1 MSNGPPSWTS
11 NFEERGLPSRDRCGH
26 GVGLGRFRM
35 SAFSSGNVELSGDG
49 LSVAGQSRGG
59 CMTKTIWTGVCT
71 ALVAFATA
79 AIGQT
84 TSAPQTNASSSERR
98 ITVTGC
104 LQQAPSTSADTTTG
118 GAAGATGTTGTTGTT
133 AGTAGAATDAMAN
146 AKFILTNAS
155 ASDSSSAQGT
165 TASGTAA
172 GTTAT
177 GTTATGTATGTTTT
191 GTTATG
197 TSGAAQASGATSAS
211 AQTYRLIANPTA
223 LSPHVGKKLE
233 LTGTLEDQSGTAH
246 PDAGGPDG
254 NAPALR
260 VEAGKVIAASCSQ

>member
-1 MSNGPPSWTS
+1 
-11 NFEERGLPSRDRCGH
+11 
-26 GVGLGRFRM
+26 
-35 SAFSSGNVELSGDG
+35 
-49 LSVAGQSRGG
+49 
-59 CMTKTIWTGVCT
+59 MTKTIWTGVCT

-84 TSAPQTNASSSERR
+84 TSAPQTNASASERR

-104 LQQAPSTSADTTTG
+104 LKQAPSMSAETTTS

-133 AGTAGAATDAMAN
+133 AAGTAGAATDAMAN

-155 ASDSSSAQGT
+155 ASDSSSAQGA
-165 TASGTAA
+165 TASGTTAA
-172 GTTAT
+172 GTTATGTATGTTAT
-177 GTTATGTATGTTTT
+177 GTTATGT
-191 GTTATG
+191 
-197 TSGAAQASGATSAS
+197 SGATQASGATSAS

>member
-1 MSNGPPSWTS
+1 
-11 NFEERGLPSRDRCGH
+11 
-26 GVGLGRFRM
+26 
-35 SAFSSGNVELSGDG
+35 
-49 LSVAGQSRGG
+49 
-59 CMTKTIWTGVCT
+59 MTKTIWTGVCT

-84 TSAPQTNASSSERR
+84 TSAPQPNASSSERR

-104 LQQAPSTSADTTTG
+104 LKQAPSMSTDTATS

-133 AGTAGAATDAMAN
+133 ATGTAGAAADPMAN

-155 ASDSSSAQGT
+155 ATDSSSAQGAA
-165 TASGTAA
+165 ASGTTSGGAA
-172 GTTAT
+172 TGTTAT
-177 GTTATGTATGTTTT
+177 GTTATGTATGTTAT
-191 GTTATG
+191 GTTASGTSATG
-197 TSGAAQASGATSAS
+197 TSAGTQASGTTAS

-246 PDAGGPDG
+246 PDAAGGPDA